1 MATALRN
8 GGHTVAFGTAAGFAN
23 EVEQFG
29 FKSLAVGMER
39 AEWTEQSNQALSAMP
54 EQEPHERIAAFCE
67 RVFGG
72 PIARRLIDDLP
83 LVLSRWPADIIVH
96 EDTALGAAV
105 AAEQLGIPHARFMV
119 LAAGPGHPLYARNED
134 TVAKLREYAG
144 LGPDSAEAT
153 LHRHLLLYPF
163 PRSLLAPGTAAPAT
177 LRAVRPSLPE
187 LTGKEEL
194 PSWLEE
200 LGTGKRPVVY
210 ATLGTIFNQPG
221 NDPVFADLLAA
232 LAAENVDGVMTIGRD
247 RQVAEFGPVA
257 KHVRLAQYIPLAAL
271 MPHLDL
277 VVSHGGSGTLIAAL
291 AHGLPQ
297 VVVPI
302 WADQPENAQ
311 RVADL
316 GAGIMIG
323 GSERSVDS
331 IRAAIRATLSDPAY
345 GLSAQRMKSEI
356 AQLPDID
363 HAVALLE
370 HVGAGGAVDDLRVT

>member
-1 MATALRN
+1 
-8 GGHTVAFGTAAGFAN
+8 
-23 EVEQFG
+23 
-29 FKSLAVGMER
+29 
-39 AEWTEQSNQALSAMP
+39 MP
-54 EQEPHERIAAFCE
+54 EQEPHDRIAAFCE

-72 PIARRLIDDLP
+72 PIARRLIEDLP

-232 LAAENVDGVMTIGRD
+232 LAAENVDGVLTIGRD
-247 RQVAEFGPVA
+247 RQVTEFGPVPR
-257 KHVRLAQYIPLAAL
+257 HVRLAQYIPLAAL

-316 GAGIMIG
+316 GAGIMID